1 MERHEHLGAVA
12 AALRAVPRSLPWDGG
27 LEPLERLERPHAGGR
42 LPRRRR
48 SAAPAGD
55 GRGVRAGCLPHA
67 ELVVEDEGKAPLAW
81 QGGRLSE
88 AIAEFLAE
96 SG

>member
-1 MERHEHLGAVA
+1 MHPLAVA
-12 AALRAVPRSLPWDGG
+12 EEYAAR
-27 LEPLERLERPHAGGR
+27 
-42 LPRRRR
+42 
-48 SAAPAGD
+48 
-55 GRGVRAGCLPHA
+55 LPHA
-67 ELVVEDEGKAPLAW
+67 TLVVEDEGKAPLAW